1 MKIGVVGDGV
11 FGTFL
16 KKEFHKTIPD
26 KFDLDYT
33 NADVIILAVPSSAYD
48 QVAQTH
54 HDKHLVN
61 VCSTQAK
68 TNYVCSK
75 WSDRVTGIHPLFG
88 PRTTPTARNAIVTKT
103 CDEPF
108 ALESVFVIEVF
119 EAIMGG
125 NVVTYIPEGDGW
137 HHDEIMASTHVE
149 VVKLQHAIQ
158 TIIKNAQH
166 FPDDVCPNSFIKLRA
181 FADTFGDMPDGTLS
195 SILDNPMIEHRFDYK
210 YEYH

>member
-1 MKIGVVGDGV
+1 MKIGVIGDGV

-16 KKEFHKTIPD
+16 KKEFHKAIPD
-26 KFDLDYT
+26 RFDLDYT
-33 NADVIILAVPSSAYD
+33 NADILILAVPSSAYD

-88 PRTTPTARNAIVTKT
+88 PRTAPSARNAIVTKT

-108 ALESVFVIEVF
+108 ALESESEFVIAAF

-125 NVVTYIPEGDGW
+125 NAVNHIQEGAGW
-137 HHDEIMASTHVE
+137 RHDEIMASTHVE
-149 VVKLQHAIQ
+149 VVKLQQAIQ
-158 TIIKNAQH
+158 AIIKNAQH
-166 FPDDVCPNSFIKLRA
+166 IPDEVCPNSFIKLRA
-181 FADTFGDMPDGTLS
+181 FAETFGDMPDGTLS
-195 SILDNPMIEHRFDYK
+195 SILDNPMIEH
-210 YEYH
+210 